1 MAFPAGAEGRAR
13 YQRDVFGL
21 EQFFGELVGGVARAR
36 DVREDVERALRLE
49 ARQAHLREAVVDQ
62 VAAAVVLGDHLFHVL
77 LTVAQRLDGG
87 NLGRDR
93 RAEHRVLVNLRHSA
107 DERLVAERVADAPAR
122 HRVGLREAVEEDRAL
137 LHAGQRGEADV
148 LLAAVREVA
157 VDLVGDDDEVVLLGE
172 GGDSEEVLARHDGA
186 RRVVRVADEQHL
198 RFRRHVLL
206 ELVWRDAELVLNL
219 GRHGDGLAAREDR
232 AGLIG
237 DVARLRDEDFVAR
250 REDGA
255 HDEVERLADADRHED
270 VRVSIVGAVVLLL
283 VVLGNLLA
291 QFGQAAVSRVRGVAL
306 LEAVDAALA
315 DGPRRDEVRLAD
327 A

>member
-1 MAFPAGAEGRAR
+1 M
-13 YQRDVFGL
+13 
-21 EQFFGELVGGVARAR
+21 
-36 DVREDVERALRLE
+36 
-49 ARQAHLREAVVDQ
+49 
-62 VAAAVVLGDHLFHVL
+62 
-77 LTVAQRLDGG
+77 
-87 NLGRDR
+87 
-93 RAEHRVLVNLRHSA
+93 
-107 DERLVAERVADAPAR
+107 
-122 HRVGLREAVEEDRAL
+122 
-137 LHAGQRGEADV
+137 

-172 GGDSEEVLARHDGA
+172 GGNREQVLARHDGA

-198 RFRRHVLL
+198 RLWRHVLL
-206 ELVWRDAELVLNL
+206 ELVRRDAELILDL

-291 QFGQAAVSRVRGVAL
+291 QLGQAAVGRVRGVAL
-306 LEAVDAALA
+306 LKAVDAALA